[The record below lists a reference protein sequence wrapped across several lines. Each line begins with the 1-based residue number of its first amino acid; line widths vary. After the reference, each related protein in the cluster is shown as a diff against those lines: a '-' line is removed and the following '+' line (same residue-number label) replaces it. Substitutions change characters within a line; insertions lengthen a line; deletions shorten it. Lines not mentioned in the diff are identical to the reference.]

1 MSVDQKRALIS
12 PSLKL
17 SIRCQCGLLG
27 LARSTRYYKFPE
39 APDETEWMNLIA
51 DIHSKRPAY
60 GYRKVRA
67 GLERKGYKINSK
79 KVRRLMKGMGIRSM
93 LPRPRTSI

>member
-27 LARSTRYYKFPE
+27 LARSTRYYKSPE

-67 GLERKGYKINSK
+67 ALERKGYKINTK
-79 KVRRLMKGMGIRSM
+79 KVRRLMKIMGIR
-93 LPRPRTSI
+93 